1 MTDSAMESL
10 ETKSDTQS
18 IDSNNSKMN
27 KIFQNDDIQKA
38 IDQVDADKLKVQM
51 NLSKDYRTKMNI
63 YFLVIFFF
71 TDNSI
76 GFD

>member
-1 MTDSAMESL
+1 MTENVMEML

-38 IDQVDADKLKVQM
+38 IDQVNWMKRQIEFAKFHYVL
-51 NLSKDYRTKMNI
+51 
-63 YFLVIFFF
+63 F
-71 TDNSI
+71 TS
-76 GFD
+76 

>member
-1 MTDSAMESL
+1 MTEHAMEIL

-38 IDQVDADKLKVQM
+38 IDQVMIDCVKLHLLLFSLIKK
-51 NLSKDYRTKMNI
+51 L
-63 YFLVIFFF
+63 F
-71 TDNSI
+71 
-76 GFD
+76 

>member
-51 NLSKDYRTKMNI
+51 NLSKDYRKK
-63 YFLVIFFF
+63 
-71 TDNSI
+71 
-76 GFD
+76 

>member
-51 NLSKDYRTKMNI
+51 NLSKDYRTK
-63 YFLVIFFF
+63 
-71 TDNSI
+71 
-76 GFD
+76 

>member
-1 MTDSAMESL
+1 MTENTIEIL

-38 IDQVDADKLKVQM
+38 IDQVNTQW
-51 NLSKDYRTKMNI
+51 LSDCT
-63 YFLVIFFF
+63 
-71 TDNSI
+71 S
-76 GFD
+76 